1 MCRIM
6 IGERI
11 LEYRREHGISQR
23 EFGELLGVTSQ
34 AVSKWE
40 RDICCPDITLLPE
53 LTKILGIGMQELFVP
68 IL

>member
-11 LEYRREHGISQR
+11 IEYRREHGISQR
-23 EFGELLGVTSQ
+23 EFGEMLGVTSQ

-40 RDICCPDITLLPE
+40 RGVCCPDISLLPE
-53 LTKILGIGMQELFVP
+53 LAEVLGVELGELFG
-68 IL
+68 

>member
-11 LEYRREHGISQR
+11 IEYRREHGISQR
-23 EFGELLGVTSQ
+23 EFGEMLGVTSQ

-40 RDICCPDITLLPE
+40 RDVCCPDISLLPDIAKVLGVE
-53 LTKILGIGMQELFVP
+53 LQELFG
-68 IL
+68 

>member
-11 LEYRREHGISQR
+11 IEYRREHGISQQK
-23 EFGELLGVTSQ
+23 FGEMIGVTSQ

-40 RDICCPDITLLPE
+40 RDVCCPDISLLPE
-53 LTKILGIGMQELFVP
+53 LAEVLGIEINELFG
-68 IL
+68 

>member
-6 IGERI
+6 IAERI
-11 LEYRREHGISQR
+11 LVYRQEKCISQR

-40 RDICCPDITLLPE
+40 RGICCPDISLLPE
-53 LTKILGIGMQELFVP
+53 LAQILSVQIQELFANE
-68 IL
+68 

>member
-11 LEYRREHGISQR
+11 IEYRREHGISQR
-23 EFGELLGVTSQ
+23 KFGEMLGVTSQ

-40 RDICCPDITLLPE
+40 RDVCCPDISLLPDIAKVLGVE
-53 LTKILGIGMQELFVP
+53 LQELFG
-68 IL
+68 

>member
-11 LEYRREHGISQR
+11 IEYRREHGISQR
-23 EFGELLGVTSQ
+23 EFGEMLGVTSQ

-40 RDICCPDITLLPE
+40 RDVCCPDISLLPE
-53 LTKILGIGMQELFVP
+53 LAEVLGVELGELFG
-68 IL
+68 

>member
-11 LEYRREHGISQR
+11 IEYRREHGISQR
-23 EFGELLGVTSQ
+23 EFGEMLGVTSQ

-40 RDICCPDITLLPE
+40 RDVCCPDISLLPE
-53 LTKILGIGMQELFVP
+53 LAEVLGVELRELFG
-68 IL
+68 